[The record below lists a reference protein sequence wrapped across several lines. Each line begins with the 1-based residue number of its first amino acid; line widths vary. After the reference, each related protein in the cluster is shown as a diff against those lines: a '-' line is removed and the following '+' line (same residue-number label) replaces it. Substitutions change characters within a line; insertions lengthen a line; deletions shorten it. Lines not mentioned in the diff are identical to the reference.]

1 MTQHSRNTPQFYLTA
16 PSPCP
21 YLPGHE
27 ERKVFTHLVGERAAE
42 LNDLLTHG
50 GFRRSQSIAYRPACE
65 TCRACVSV
73 RVIVDEFEPTRSMR
87 RIQQRNDDLIGDM
100 RAAVPT
106 SEQYSVFRSYL
117 DLRHRDGG
125 MADMTVLD
133 YAMMVED
140 SHVETRIVEYRR
152 RGPDSSINGR
162 GAGEL
167 LAVALTDVLGDGLSM
182 VYSYFDA
189 DQRSRSLGTFM
200 ILDHIARARRMGL
213 PYVYLGYWVQGSRK
227 MDYKGRFLPQ
237 ERLTSDGWKRVERVS
252 AVDRASARRHDAHRI
267 PRQFSPIS
275 GAPPASPAT
284 RSMPS
289 SSPAPSRCCRPRS
302 PSARWRRPRSPPRR
316 SPPANCGACAPDG
329 GSASASPCA
338 TRRSNSAASAICGS
352 TASRAPEYTD
362 PIHGIYRCAT
372 AAGSASTPISRIT
385 ATACWRCSAAST
397 IAPRWRRRWRN
408 GTPRRSRPPP
418 PRPGWSRP

>member
-1 MTQHSRNTPQFYLTA
+1 M
-16 PSPCP
+16 
-21 YLPGHE
+21 
-27 ERKVFTHLVGERAAE
+27 FTHLVGERAAE

-87 RIQQRNDDLIGDM
+87 RVQQRNDDLIGDL
-100 RAAVPT
+100 RTAAPT

-182 VYSYFDA
+182 VYSFFDP
-189 DQRSRSLGTFM
+189 DQRMRSLGTFM
-200 ILDHIARARRMGL
+200 ILDHIARAKRMGL

-237 ERLTSDGWKRVERVS
+237 QRLTSDGWKRVDGRE
-252 AVDRASARRHDAHRI
+252 AA
-267 PRQFSPIS
+267 
-275 GAPPASPAT
+275 
-284 RSMPS
+284 S
-289 SSPAPSRCCRPRS
+289 SSPILRGCCQF
-302 PSARWRRPRSPPRR
+302 AARRPFQTKPCFGANRNASTNT
-316 SPPANCGACAPDG
+316 PPAPA
-329 GSASASPCA
+329 
-338 TRRSNSAASAICGS
+338 
-352 TASRAPEYTD
+352 
-362 PIHGIYRCAT
+362 RC
-372 AAGSASTPISRIT
+372 R
-385 ATACWRCSAAST
+385 
-397 IAPRWRRRWRN
+397 
-408 GTPRRSRPPP
+408 RRSR
-418 PRPGWSRP
+418 RRCGS